1 VTPRTKAII
10 VVHLFGLCAD
20 IDRITASLP
29 MSVRVIEDA
38 ACAAGAAYK
47 GRPAGSLGDMG
58 CFSLHPRKSVTC
70 GEGGVV
76 TTNDDRLAAILDKYR
91 NHGASI
97 SEEVRHRGSKP
108 YELPDFDVFG
118 FNYRMT
124 DIHAAVATVQLQ
136 KLDRFIAERQALAE
150 LYDVRLQRIDWLTAP
165 ARPPEYGHALQAYV
179 AMVDEDRASAT
190 RNELLSHL
198 QANGIAGRPG
208 THSVVGLEAY
218 RKGYGTRPERFPT
231 ATQVEARS
239 MALPLHNHM
248 GSGDVERVVATLK
261 AIG

>member
-1 VTPRTKAII
+1 MLAM
-10 VVHLFGLCAD
+10 D
-20 IDRITASLP
+20 
-29 MSVRVIEDA
+29 
-38 ACAAGAAYK
+38 GA
-47 GRPAGSLGDMG
+47 
-58 CFSLHPRKSVTC
+58 
-70 GEGGVV
+70 
-76 TTNDDRLAAILDKYR
+76 
-91 NHGASI
+91 
-97 SEEVRHRGSKP
+97 
-108 YELPDFDVFG
+108 
-118 FNYRMT
+118 
-124 DIHAAVATVQLQ
+124 
-136 KLDRFIAERQALAE
+136 
-150 LYDVRLQRIDWLTAP
+150 TAP

-248 GSGDVERVVATLK
+248 RPESVERVASAME
-261 AIG
+261 AIR